1 MQELLTEEKE
11 DYLSRAILL
20 MHSQSMVG
28 IVMEM
33 EVFFYNCTSQEEGEE
48 GSGGTQYYWAVLGV
62 QDFTALSFPWPT
74 STWHLASLRTSYF
87 CDENYFAVISVI
99 YDISLHC
106 TDLLLTSSKWNK
118 F

>member
-33 EVFFYNCTSQEEGEE
+33 KVFFYNCTSQEEGE
-48 GSGGTQYYWAVLGV
+48 GASGGTQ
-62 QDFTALSFPWPT
+62 
-74 STWHLASLRTSYF
+74 
-87 CDENYFAVISVI
+87 
-99 YDISLHC
+99 
-106 TDLLLTSSKWNK
+106 
-118 F
+118 